1 MKQKLCIALVIFPPI
16 LYFITI
22 FSFWVGL
29 SITFAN
35 PILSLILSSY
45 IANKQYYCN
54 SKNNRKTLISIIE
67 VVLLIVAYIAIVG
80 YVHSFLND
88 FSWDGRQYHAEG
100 ISQLKQG
107 FNPIYQR
114 LLPDQ
119 WGYGDPSVWI
129 NTLPKFSWIIGAV
142 FYYIF
147 NEISSSK
154 LLLSYYLIPAIY
166 YTSLVL
172 RRYFDTAEA
181 NLIAGVLV
189 LNPVGLSQIFTN
201 YVDGIGYINLLL
213 FTMVF
218 NDYSSARPI
227 FANKWYL
234 LLFGLTA
241 ISIKFTNVII
251 CIVIVMAFSFLYEK
265 IRAELFKLDYIIPV
279 FVVSL
284 MILFNPYLTNLYR
297 YGNIAYPLY
306 NTKIIKNADFELNNA
321 PEAMKRIIYDSNHS
335 YLSQKATPYA
345 LSESIF
351 SMSANDNKET
361 KIKYPFEVSAEEFK
375 VFRNP
380 DVRVGGFGPL
390 YQFGLIAS
398 IFSLCVIAI
407 RKQLARSQL
416 IIILFSLLS
425 IGLSLVTPNSW
436 WARYVSYL
444 WAIPIIWT
452 SLALSVAVNKFR
464 VVNKIILYVLLINSL
479 LILSV
484 SVVANVRDS
493 IYYRKYYITDLKNK
507 SQNGPIGINCDF
519 NKDLIDLRENKIQFY
534 CMKISAKLFENY
546 LEKSNLNVSIEH
558 FYNRNVNEASYLTN
572 TDVRVQAIR
581 FFGEIL
587 TVKENLEKKDI
598 LDLALIYSE
607 SLQLKVDK

>member
-22 FSFWVGL
+22 IIFWLGL
-29 SITFAN
+29 SITFIN

-45 IANKQYYCN
+45 ISNKQSYCHYE
-54 SKNNRKTLISIIE
+54 NNRKLLISIVK
-67 VVLLIVAYIAIVG
+67 VVLLIIAYIAIVG

-107 FNPIYQR
+107 FNPIYER

-129 NTLPKFSWIIGAV
+129 NTLPKFSWVIGAV

-147 NEISSSK
+147 DEISTSK
-154 LLLSYYLIPAIY
+154 LLLSYYLVPAIY

-172 RRYFDTAEA
+172 RIYFDAGEA

-213 FTMVF
+213 FAMVF
-218 NDYSSARPI
+218 IDYSSARPI

-234 LLFGLTA
+234 LLFGLAA
-241 ISIKFTNVII
+241 ISTKFTNVII
-251 CIVIVMAFSFLYEK
+251 CILIVVSFSFLYEK
-265 IRAELFKLDYIIPV
+265 IRAELFKLDYIVPAII
-279 FVVSL
+279 VSL

-306 NTKIIKNADFELNNA
+306 NTKIIKSGDFELNNA

-335 YLSQKATPYA
+335 YLSQKTVPYA
-345 LSESIF
+345 LYESIF
-351 SMSANDNKET
+351 SMSANDNKEAI
-361 KIKYPFEVSAEEFK
+361 IKYPYEVAAEEFR
-375 VFRNP
+375 VFRYP

-390 YQFGLIAS
+390 YQLGLMAS
-398 IFSLCVIAI
+398 IFALCIIVI
-407 RKQLARSQL
+407 RNQLTRNQI
-416 IIILFSLLS
+416 IIILVSFLS

-452 SLALSVAVNKFR
+452 SLTLSVVVNKFR
-464 VVNKIILYVLLINSL
+464 VVNKIILYILLINSL

-484 SVVANVRDS
+484 SVAANVRDS
-493 IYYRKYYITDLKNK
+493 IYYRISYITDLKNK
-507 SQNGPIGINCDF
+507 SKNGPIGINCDF
-519 NKDLIDLRENKIQFY
+519 NKDLIDLREHQIQFY
-534 CMKISAKLFENY
+534 CKKISAKLFENY

-558 FYNRNVNEASYLTN
+558 FYNRNINEASLLTN
-572 TDVRVQAIR
+572 TDVRVQAIK

-587 TVKENLEKKDI
+587 TVKENLEKNDI

-607 SLQLKVDK
+607 NLKFKVNK